1 MVMTKPT
8 VEAIRAADMGRHEA
22 EKITED
28 IRNNFDSL
36 GKKLIEVRDRKGY
49 RALGYTSIESY
60 CLTEFGKGRSRV
72 YQLIEEA
79 QIEEGIVTEL
89 AASNSAVKSL
99 QMPGSYLRELKSLES
114 PQKQIEAIALANK
127 LAENEG
133 KAKASKLHLQVA
145 IGKLNQ
151 HKPEQTKQIIKELGF
166 DKGAEVEVLNGR
178 SKGLRGIIRK
188 IDKKGIHVELH
199 VGNSIPIVWDISDLK
214 SVPVGERPQHPATI
228 DTVSIGDKVQI
239 FSSNG
244 NKGKTGEIVAR
255 VNDKLALVG
264 IDEGYKAEI
273 PYAELERVHTEE
285 NDLQPPSNDSIWA
298 GKWNNLSSWYYN
310 VKEHQIHSFG
320 CPDLILQPPKR
331 CSNPSEWLENW
342 RRKNLKPLIEAFFT
356 QDDIAALTTTAAAES
371 LRKADKE
378 LSELRLRLTEAETVI
393 QSIVDGAKF
402 LSPGDTAA
410 QADFLLENTPE
421 SLNPGDTAAHT
432 DFLAGNVPETSAP
445 GDATAH
451 TDFLAGNV
459 PETLAPGDA
468 TAHTDFLAG
477 NVPETSAPGDAT
489 AHSDFSITP
498 NVIPTNCEIDIEEE
512 LSPEVSERLKQE
524 WDKASNQLNQH
535 EKKKH
540 DIRGCQ
546 ATKMN
551 RKEIERLN
559 QNLADQRAKL
569 EQLEKF
575 ARFRVGQTVYHKRNP
590 LILGKIIK
598 LEFSQ
603 GGMPLIWVKY
613 FRDGELE
620 KTPTSE
626 LVNMIFA
633 VEV

>member
-451 TDFLAGNV
+451 
-459 PETLAPGDA
+459 
-468 TAHTDFLAG
+468 
-477 NVPETSAPGDAT
+477 
-489 AHSDFSITP
+489 SDFSITP